1 MENNVNS
8 QQPPLNY
15 TTKLAY
21 GIGDLGGSITGN
33 ILLFFLSPFL
43 TDVVGLAP
51 SLAGLSQLVGKFW
64 DAINDPIVGVLSDRT
79 QSKLGRRYPWMI
91 YGAIPFGIFFFL
103 QWIIPHFSDNNNINQ
118 WGLFGYYTL
127 ISILFNSFYTVVNL
141 PYTALTPE
149 LTDDYNERTS
159 LNSFR
164 FFFSIA
170 GSILSVIIFGII
182 GNIWGNNPQLHYI
195 IVGIICA
202 VLSVIPIYICVW
214 GTSDRTLSSP
224 IQNAQINKENHT
236 AFWQQLKTLLT
247 NKPFLFVLGIYLFS
261 WLSMQL
267 TATILP
273 YFVMS
278 YMRLSNQNV
287 VPVVLAVQGTAMIM
301 LFVWS
306 KVSERF
312 GKKEAYFMGM
322 SLWIIAQAGLFFL
335 QPGQVILMFTF
346 AVLAGFGVSVAYLIP
361 WSMLPDVID
370 FDELNT
376 GERNEGIYY
385 SFMVFLQKVCLG
397 VAVSLVLQCL
407 DWTGYIKPTNP
418 QIIPIQPETVLWII
432 RIAIGP
438 LPTISLILGLILAYF
453 YPITRVFHQEILL
466 RLREKKSEN

>member
-1 MENNVNS
+1 MQNNVNS

-79 QSKLGRRYPWMI
+79 KSKLGRRYPWMI

-118 WGLFGYYTL
+118 WGLFWYYTI
-127 ISILFNSFYTVVNL
+127 ISIAFNSFYTVVNL

-164 FFFSIA
+164 FFFSIG

-182 GNIWGNNPQLHYI
+182 NNIWGSNPPLHYLI
-195 IVGIICA
+195 NGGICA
-202 VLSVIPIYICVW
+202 FLSVIPLYICVW
-214 GTSDRTLSSP
+214 GTRDRTLSSP
-224 IQNAQINKENHT
+224 IQNAQINHDNHT
-236 AFWQQLKTLLT
+236 SFWQQLKTALS

-273 YFVMS
+273 YFVVS
-278 YMRLSNQNV
+278 YMRLNNQYV

-301 LFVWS
+301 LFIWS

-312 GKKEAYFMGM
+312 GKKE
-322 SLWIIAQAGLFFL
+322 
-335 QPGQVILMFTF
+335 
-346 AVLAGFGVSVAYLIP
+346 
-361 WSMLPDVID
+361 
-370 FDELNT
+370 
-376 GERNEGIYY
+376 
-385 SFMVFLQKVCLG
+385 
-397 VAVSLVLQCL
+397 
-407 DWTGYIKPTNP
+407 
-418 QIIPIQPETVLWII
+418 
-432 RIAIGP
+432 
-438 LPTISLILGLILAYF
+438 
-453 YPITRVFHQEILL
+453 
-466 RLREKKSEN
+466 

>member
-1 MENNVNS
+1 MQNNVNS

-21 GIGDLGGSITGN
+21 GIGDLGAAITGN

-43 TDVVGLAP
+43 TDVVGLTP

-79 QSKLGRRYPWMI
+79 KSKLGRRYPWMI
-91 YGAIPFGIFFFL
+91 YGAIPFGICFFL
-103 QWIIPHFSDNNNINQ
+103 QWIIPHFSNDHNINQ

-127 ISILFNSFYTVVNL
+127 VSILFNTFFTVVNL

-164 FFFSIA
+164 FFFSIG
-170 GSILSVIIFGII
+170 GSILSVIIFGLI
-182 GNIWGNNPQLHYI
+182 GNIWGNNPQLHYL

-214 GTSDRTLSSP
+214 GTRDRTLSNP

-236 AFWQQLKTLLT
+236 SFWQQLKTALT

-273 YFVMS
+273 YFVVS

-301 LFVWS
+301 LFIWS

-322 SLWIIAQAGLFFL
+322 ILWIIAQAGLFFL
-335 QPGQVILMFTF
+335 QPGQVILMFIF

-397 VAVSLVLQCL
+397 IAVSLVLQFL

-432 RIAIGP
+432 RISIGP

-466 RLREKKSEN
+466 KLREKKLEV